1 MKKMICLMLVLVLCL
16 AAGAGIAESP
26 VSVEIFGTLD
36 SSRYENATMGLGCT
50 FDGWNYR
57 SQYEILLQ
65 YGLVQSSSPEEVAK
79 VLEDNQSVMV
89 MYAETENKEQNVNV
103 MLDLGDAPYIKEN
116 GEEAFF
122 QELIKMYEEQLAPE
136 QGWKD
141 FTGEITERQI
151 GDKKVFGVKDAFTVN
166 GMQIY
171 QLQLG
176 WLNGDYVD
184 VITITSYFNDECDSI
199 LEHFYMLGE

>member
-1 MKKMICLMLVLVLCL
+1 
-16 AAGAGIAESP
+16 
-26 VSVEIFGTLD
+26 
-36 SSRYENATMGLGCT
+36 
-50 FDGWNYR
+50 
-57 SQYEILLQ
+57 
-65 YGLVQSSSPEEVAK
+65 
-79 VLEDNQSVMV
+79 
-89 MYAETENKEQNVNV
+89 
-103 MLDLGDAPYIKEN
+103 
-116 GEEAFF
+116 
-122 QELIKMYEEQLAPE
+122 MYEEQLAPE

>member
-36 SSRYENATMGLGCT
+36 GSRYENVTMGLGCT

-57 SQYEILLQ
+57 SRYQTLYNYSLLE
-65 YGLVQSSSPEEVAK
+65 SSSPEEVAK

-103 MLDLGDAPYIKEN
+103 MLDLGDAPFIKEN

-199 LEHFYMLGE
+199 LDHFYMLGE